1 MSSHRIVVAPG
12 AGRAYYHCLSRVVDR
27 RIVFHAAEK
36 EVFRSILRKLERFLG
51 VKVVTYCLM
60 GNHFHLLLEV
70 PDKETMPKL
79 DAEQLLELLPLL
91 YDEVLVDQVRRELE
105 TARKSGNL
113 GWERRILERYERRRF
128 DLSVFLRELKQRV
141 SIFYNRRNRR
151 VGTLWEARF
160 KSVLLEG
167 GEETLRT
174 VAAYIDLNPVRAG
187 LVERPE
193 DYRWSGYGEACGA
206 GKGAEKARAG
216 LVSIT
221 REGLENPAAIEGVE
235 TGAGSG
241 PKAADSGRLPGL
253 PDWAEVQARYR
264 LLLYSD
270 GREQKPDEATG
281 EGGRAGIA
289 AEECNRVAE
298 AGGAVP
304 LAEALRC
311 KIRYFSDGAVIGS
324 AEFVDGVFERLKA
337 EGRTGPKRTSGAR
350 RMKGADFGSLRSLR
364 DLRLRRMGAAD
375 GANG

>member
-1 MSSHRIVVAPG
+1 M
-12 AGRAYYHCLSRVVDR
+12 
-27 RIVFHAAEK
+27 
-36 EVFRSILRKLERFLG
+36 FRSILRKLERFLG
-51 VKVVTYCLM
+51 VRVVTYCLM

-79 DAEQLLELLPLL
+79 DAETLLELLPLL
-91 YDEVLVDQVRRELE
+91 YDDVVVEQVARELE
-105 TARKSGNL
+105 AARSSGNS
-113 GWERRILERYERRRF
+113 GWERRILDRYERRRF
-128 DLSVFLRELKQRV
+128 DLSVFLKELKQRV
-141 SIFYNRRNRR
+141 SIFLNRRTER
-151 VGTLWEARF
+151 VGTLWEGRF

-221 REGLENPAAIEGVE
+221 REGLEHPAVCEGATAA
-235 TGAGSG
+235 TGS
-241 PKAADSGRLPGL
+241 ADHGNL
-253 PDWAEVQARYR
+253 PDWVEVQRRYR

-270 GREQKPDEATG
+270 GREQKPDEVTG

-289 AEECNRVAE
+289 AEECDRVAE
-298 AGGAVP
+298 AGGATT
-304 LAEALRC
+304 LAEALRR
-311 KIRYFSDGAVIGS
+311 KVRYFSDGAVIGS
-324 AEFVDGVFERLKA
+324 TAFVDGVFEQLKA

-350 RMKGADFGSLRSLR
+350 RMRGADFGGLRSLR
-364 DLRLRRMGAAD
+364 DLQVDAVAGDPIRRTF
-375 GANG
+375 

>member
-1 MSSHRIVVAPG
+1 MRGCISFPMKLRRIIVAPG
-12 AGRAYYHCLSRVVDR
+12 EGRGYYHCISRVVDR
-27 RIVFHAAEK
+27 RIVFHASEK

-51 VKVVTYCLM
+51 VRVVTYCLM

-79 DAEQLLELLPLL
+79 DSEALLELLPLL
-91 YDEVLVDQVRRELE
+91 YGDVVVEQVARELE
-105 TARKSGNL
+105 AARSSGNL
-113 GWERRILERYERRRF
+113 GWERRVLDRYERRRF
-128 DLSVFLRELKQRV
+128 DLSVFLKELKQRV
-141 SIFYNRRNRR
+141 SIFYNRRNGR
-151 VGTLWEARF
+151 VGTLWESRF

-216 LVSIT
+216 LRSIT
-221 REGLENPAAIEGVE
+221 QEGLENPATPNGEEKGN
-235 TGAGSG
+235 
-241 PKAADSGRLPGL
+241 L
-253 PDWAEVQARYR
+253 PDWVEVQGRYR
-264 LLLYSD
+264 LLLYAD
-270 GREQKPDEATG
+270 GREQKPDGVKG

-289 AEECNRVAE
+289 SEECDRVAE

-304 LAEALRC
+304 LPEALRR
-311 KIRYFSDGAVIGS
+311 KVRYFSDGAVIGS
-324 AEFVDGVFERLKA
+324 AAFVNGVFAKLKS

-350 RMKGADFGSLRSLR
+350 RMRGADFGGLRSLR
-364 DLRLRRMGAAD
+364 DLRQDED
-375 GANG
+375 GASGGRPD